1 MLEEIHPPKNRL
13 SKNIIKATILRE
25 LIENSVVFIVLGILI
40 YLDYRFS
47 WKDWIGWI
55 LIAIAAIT
63 LLASIW
69 SITIR
74 PFLLYKNTR
83 YHVDEEFLQLKT
95 GAFIEEYEI
104 VPMTKIQSVEM
115 NQGPIM
121 RKYGLC
127 SISVETMGSS
137 HAISGLPRDV
147 AWELRNQIAHYA
159 KIKEVES

>member
-1 MLEEIHPPKNRL
+1 MLEEIHPPQNRL
-13 SKNIIKATILRE
+13 SKNIIKATIIGE
-25 LIENSVVFIVLGILI
+25 LVEACVVIIIIGILF

-55 LIAIAAIT
+55 LIAITVLYI
-63 LLASIW
+63 LASIW
-69 SITIR
+69 SVTIR

-83 YHVDEEFLQLKT
+83 YRVDEEFLQLKT

-127 SISVETMGSS
+127 SISVKTMGSS

-147 AWELRNQIAHYA
+147 AWELRNQIAHHA